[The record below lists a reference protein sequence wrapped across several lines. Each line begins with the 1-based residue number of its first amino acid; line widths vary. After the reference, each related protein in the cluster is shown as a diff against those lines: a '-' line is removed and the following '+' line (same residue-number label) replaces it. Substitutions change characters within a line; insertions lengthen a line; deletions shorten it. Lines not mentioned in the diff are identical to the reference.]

1 MGLVIQWT
9 SKTLNGAREACRGQ
23 GGLSLIVCVA
33 ELVSASYCAPGRS
46 CVTGQPSHPLLG
58 SSTDASRVYADL
70 ACGLYW
76 VWRRWPPRSS
86 IKEAVSPSYNVT
98 RVSGG
103 MFKITTDVI
112 ELRYEGRK
120 HVFLR
125 FIYDERVT
133 IEKIGDYPL
142 SPEKTP

>member
-1 MGLVIQWT
+1 MRRGF
-9 SKTLNGAREACRGQ
+9 TLILLAACIG
-23 GGLSLIVCVA
+23 
-33 ELVSASYCAPGRS
+33 
-46 CVTGQPSHPLLG
+46 
-58 SSTDASRVYADL
+58 
-70 ACGLYW
+70 CGDDG
-76 VWRRWPPRSS
+76 PRDPS

-103 MFKITTDVI
+103 MFKVTTDVI